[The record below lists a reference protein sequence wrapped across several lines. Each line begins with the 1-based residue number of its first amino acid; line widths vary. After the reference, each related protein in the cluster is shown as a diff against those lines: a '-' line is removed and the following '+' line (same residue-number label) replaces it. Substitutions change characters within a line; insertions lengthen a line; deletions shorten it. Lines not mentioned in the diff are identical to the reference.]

1 MIVELEK
8 GKNENIKINS
18 KPEELAY
25 VFCKNIIFP
34 IIIIFNKL
42 NIKISKKYSKY

>member
-25 VFCKNIIFP
+25 MNFV
-34 IIIIFNKL
+34 
-42 NIKISKKYSKY
+42 KI